1 MLHQEAKH
9 DLVLPFQTQLV
20 FNDWTTCDFNAIS
33 RHEEVGRLLA
43 MLDILMVPQV
53 FEEELLVVVRFLLVH
68 IEIGTV
74 KVEQAVGELVAR
86 ERSYDQLGLISIEHA
101 TARKVTLGDTRL
113 LNQLLLRRLFTLP
126 ALLGG
131 LIRGS
136 DPVVI

>member
-1 MLHQEAKH
+1 
-9 DLVLPFQTQLV
+9 
-20 FNDWTTCDFNAIS
+20 
-33 RHEEVGRLLA
+33 

-113 LNQLLLRRLFTLP
+113 LYQLLLRRLFTLP